1 MIYTPTIHHWMAVW
15 RFNVNGNVRQN
26 WRVTASA
33 DTREGPV
40 KDLFSTSWASRPI
53 RYSGVSTRTII
64 TRRSATM
71 V

>member
-1 MIYTPTIHHWMAVW
+1 
-15 RFNVNGNVRQN
+15 
-26 WRVTASA
+26 
-33 DTREGPV
+33 V
-40 KDLFSTSWASRPI
+40 KDLFSNFLGKSPI